1 MMVPAGY
8 TFYNVLKESRFRNQ
22 ARQLL
27 NETVEMY
34 QFKESGRYMDNLTQ
48 VEYNPEE
55 GSAIELVIIGEER
68 IPENVIRTWNSQ
80 KQKYSEL
87 QNTDL
92 RVVQGGS
99 DEMETR
105 FRYVNELYES
115 KKAELLDK
123 DRRIEILEEE
133 LAQVSGLAEGM
144 IPFEEITAEARTIYD
159 GLAGIGY
166 AYTLQTDFSKTDTIP
181 VFEIRWKE
189 DVSEQNRQEELKKLS
204 EWLRIRLKNDRVQI
218 RMAGS

>member
-1 MMVPAGY
+1 MVPAGY

-48 VEYNPEE
+48 VEYDPEG

-68 IPENVIRTWNSQ
+68 IPENVIRTWISQ
-80 KQKYSEL
+80 KEKYSEL
-87 QNTDL
+87 QDTEL

-99 DEMETR
+99 DEMEIK

-115 KKAELLDK
+115 KKAELMNK
-123 DRRIEILEEE
+123 DRRIELLEQE
-133 LAQVSGLAEGM
+133 LAQVSSLAQGM
-144 IPFEEITAEARTIYD
+144 IPFEDITAEAQANYE
-159 GLAGIGY
+159 GLAGLGY

-181 VFEIRWKE
+181 VFEVRWKE
-189 DVSEQNRQEELKKLS
+189 DVSEQSREEDFKKLT
-204 EWLRIRLKNDRVQI
+204 EWLRIRLKNDRLQV
-218 RMAGS
+218 RLTAD